1 MSLHDSSRGLT
12 AALVLAQTLAVVYT
26 TGFVWTLQLM
36 DYPMVA
42 RLREGASESYMAAH
56 NQMFWRVLAPGLLV
70 AGVTSVLLVLNR
82 SRAVPLRAAL
92 VTLVLLILI
101 MTLSGVVA
109 TPDRVDLAQ
118 HFSAAVHAHLIRVSW
133 IRTVA
138 FTAWSG
144 LDAWLA
150 WRLMR

>member
-1 MSLHDSSRGLT
+1 MTCLTASRGAT
-12 AALVLAQTLAVVYT
+12 AALVLAQTLAVLYT

-36 DYPMVA
+36 DYPLAA
-42 RLREGASESYMAAH
+42 RLRDGASESYMAAH

-70 AGVTSVLLVLNR
+70 AGVTSVLFVVAR
-82 SRAVPLRAAL
+82 GPAVPLWAAL
-92 VTLVLLILI
+92 LSLVLLVLI

-109 TPDRVDLAQ
+109 TPDRVALAK
-118 HFSAAVHAHLIRVSW
+118 HFSASVHAHLLGVSW
-133 IRTVA
+133 VRTAA

-144 LDAWLA
+144 LDAWLV

>member
-1 MSLHDSSRGLT
+1 MTCLTATRGAT
-12 AALVLAQTLAVVYT
+12 AALVLAQTLAVLYT

-70 AGVTSVLLVLNR
+70 AGVTSVLLVVAR
-82 SRAVPLRAAL
+82 GPAVPLWAAL
-92 VTLVLLILI
+92 LCVALLVLI
-101 MTLSGVVA
+101 MVLSGAVA
-109 TPDRVDLAQ
+109 TPDRVALAQ
-118 HFSAAVHAHLIRVSW
+118 HFSASVHAHLLRVSW
-133 IRTVA
+133 VRTAA
-138 FTAWSG
+138 FSAWSG
-144 LDAWLA
+144 LDAWLV

>member
-56 NQMFWRVLAPGLLV
+56 NQMFWRVLAPGC
-70 AGVTSVLLVLNR
+70 
-82 SRAVPLRAAL
+82 
-92 VTLVLLILI
+92 
-101 MTLSGVVA
+101 
-109 TPDRVDLAQ
+109 
-118 HFSAAVHAHLIRVSW
+118 W
-133 IRTVA
+133 
-138 FTAWSG
+138 W
-144 LDAWLA
+144 
-150 WRLMR
+150 

>member
-1 MSLHDSSRGLT
+1 MNCLVTSRGT
-12 AALVLAQTLAVVYT
+12 TSALVLAQTLAVLYT

-42 RLREGASESYMAAH
+42 RLRAGAAESYMAAH

-70 AGVTSVLLVLNR
+70 AALTSVLFVVARTPAVPLWAALLSVVLLVLI
-82 SRAVPLRAAL
+82 
-92 VTLVLLILI
+92 LVL
-101 MTLSGVVA
+101 SGAVA
-109 TPDRVDLAQ
+109 TPDRIALAER
-118 HFSAAVHAHLIRVSW
+118 FSPSVHAHLLRVSW
-133 IRTVA
+133 VRTSA

-144 LDAWLA
+144 LDAWLV

>member
-1 MSLHDSSRGLT
+1 M
-12 AALVLAQTLAVVYT
+12 
-26 TGFVWTLQLM
+26 
-36 DYPMVA
+36 
-42 RLREGASESYMAAH
+42 
-56 NQMFWRVLAPGLLV
+56 
-70 AGVTSVLLVLNR
+70 TSVLLVLNR